1 MTCTSGF
8 KVKSLI
14 AAGVSQLLSAANTY
28 LISWVRAAQ
37 HQRGDPGSLQ
47 SQRAVQHHRT
57 EEHHRT
63 GLKSSPAKLGII
75 WDSESLQYHHRGQL
89 KHLKT
94 ESVNTV
100 KVLWSKTNFYF
111 VFFSV
116 TKNSLMMD
124 QRNFWG
130 QFATGGP
137 LLRYFSNPLS
147 CVSLKKCGC
156 SNMYSASASC
166 FSGLKAQ

>member
-37 HQRGDPGSLQ
+37 HQRGDPGSLP
-47 SQRAVQHHRT
+47 SQRAVQ
-57 EEHHRT
+57 HHRT

-75 WDSESLQYHHRGQL
+75 WDSGSLQYHHRGQL

-147 CVSLKKCGC
+147 CVSLKTCGC
-156 SNMYSASASC
+156 SIMYSASASC

>member
-1 MTCTSGF
+1 MC
-8 KVKSLI
+8 V
-14 AAGVSQLLSAANTY
+14 LSVY
-28 LISWVRAAQ
+28 
-37 HQRGDPGSLQ
+37 
-47 SQRAVQHHRT
+47 
-57 EEHHRT
+57 
-63 GLKSSPAKLGII
+63 LKSSHSKLGII

-147 CVSLKKCGC
+147 CVSLKTCGC

-166 FSGLKAQ
+166 FSGYLWAGWKMLQEQQFDYLFKVLSCYCYIGTNHKQDNDFKGLGGLVLSQT